1 MAVSEGS
8 DMAEEN
14 DDRQVV
20 GVGGPRCPPPHHL
33 QGSLVD
39 LAHQVADLQEEIGN
53 FPILMSLGAQA
64 LQTAQRAV
72 VVEYQ
77 LTMAQEEMAR
87 QRGEYEQQLD
97 ELRQEVERRDVN
109 FQHHQQALIAL
120 AALWRQVLDRQG
132 ERAPR
137 QVESS

>member
-1 MAVSEGS
+1 
-8 DMAEEN
+8 MAEEN

-20 GVGGPRCPPPHHL
+20 APLRRSHHL

-53 FPILMSLGAQA
+53 FQILMSLGAQA

-77 LTMAQEEMAR
+77 LTMTQEEMAR
-87 QRGEYEQQLD
+87 
-97 ELRQEVERRDVN
+97 
-109 FQHHQQALIAL
+109 
-120 AALWRQVLDRQG
+120 
-132 ERAPR
+132 
-137 QVESS
+137 